1 VPPAWISDYEPPY
14 RYMAQGWAIEAT
26 QELERRNLVSCT
38 VTRDLRLCEEH
49 ANQIRDPGSGIVTE

>member
-1 VPPAWISDYEPPY
+1 
-14 RYMAQGWAIEAT
+14 MAQGWAIEAT